1 MSAPPDTVLEVSP
14 QEAAMIRA
22 AVLAADLDTLG
33 PGRSLAGPEDAA
45 DLLAFLSDPQVTD
58 AIYDLPRPF
67 TLATVSRWIAESEAL
82 RQEGRRLLILT
93 RDELGLI
100 AGYSCVSVWPDRSAA
115 ELAGALRA
123 DRQNGGQGASGALHT
138 FGWIFTALKVR
149 MMCLTAATDNVRSAK
164 LIDAAGFVRMGT
176 RDAVRP
182 DGTTRTS
189 LYWEVTA
196 DQWRERWG
204 SRE

>member
-1 MSAPPDTVLEVSP
+1 MSAPPVTVLEVP
-14 QEAAMIRA
+14 PEEAAAIRG
-22 AVLAADLDTLG
+22 AVLSADLSTLG
-33 PGRSLAGPEDAA
+33 PGRALAGPQDAA
-45 DLLAFLSDPQVTD
+45 DLAAFLADPRVSD

-67 TLATVSRWIAESEAL
+67 TEANMARWIAESEAL

-93 RDELGLI
+93 RDELGAI

-123 DRQNGGQGASGALHT
+123 DRQSGGQGGAGALHT
-138 FGWIFTALKVR
+138 FGWIFDTLGVR
-149 MMCLTAATDNVRSAK
+149 MMGLTAATDNVRSAR

-182 DGTTRTS
+182 DGTTRVS
-189 LYWEVTA
+189 LYWEVTRE
-196 DQWRERWG
+196 QWRERWG
-204 SRE
+204 

>member
-14 QEAAMIRA
+14 QEAAAIRE
-22 AVLAADLDTLG
+22 AVLTADLATMG
-33 PGRSLAGPEDAA
+33 PGRSLARPQDAA
-45 DLLAFLSDPQVTD
+45 DLTAFLADPRVTD

-67 TLATVSRWIAESEAL
+67 TQANVGRWIAESEAL

-93 RDELGLI
+93 RDEHGEI

-123 DRQNGGQGASGALHT
+123 DRQSGGQGGAGALHT
-138 FGWIFTALKVR
+138 FGWIFDTLGVR
-149 MMCLTAATDNVRSAK
+149 LMCLTAAMDNVRSAK

-182 DGTTRTS
+182 DGTTRVS
-189 LYWEVTA
+189 LYWEVTRE
-196 DQWRERWG
+196 QWRDRWG
-204 SRE
+204 

>member
-1 MSAPPDTVLEVSP
+1 MSAPPDTVLDVSAV
-14 QEAAMIRA
+14 EAAAIRA

-33 PGRSLAGPEDAA
+33 PGRSLARPQDAG
-45 DLLAFLSDPQVTD
+45 DLTAFLADPRVTD

-67 TLATVSRWIAESEAL
+67 TLDNVSRWIAESEAL

-93 RDELGLI
+93 RDESGEI
-100 AGYSCVSVWPDRSAA
+100 VGYSCISVWPDRSAA

-123 DRQNGGQGASGALHT
+123 DRQSGGQGGVGALHS
-138 FGWIFTALKVR
+138 FGWIFAALKVR
-149 MMCLTAATDNVRSAK
+149 MMCLTAALDNVRSAK

-189 LYWEVTA
+189 IYWEVTA
-196 DQWRERWG
+196 EQWNDRWG
-204 SRE
+204 

>member
-1 MSAPPDTVLEVSP
+1 MSAPPVTVLDVPPE
-14 QEAAMIRA
+14 EAAAIRA
-22 AVLAADLDTLG
+22 AVLSADLSTLG
-33 PGRSLAGPEDAA
+33 MGRALAGPADAA
-45 DLLAFLSDPQVTD
+45 DLAAFLADPRVSD

-67 TLATVSRWIAESEAL
+67 TEANMARWIAESESL

-93 RDELGLI
+93 RDELGMI

-123 DRQNGGQGASGALHT
+123 DRQNGGQGAAGALHT
-138 FGWIFTALKVR
+138 FGWIFDALGVR
-149 MMCLTAATDNVRSAK
+149 MMGLTAATDNVRSAR

-176 RDAVRP
+176 RDAIRP
-182 DGTTRTS
+182 DGTTRVS
-189 LYWEVTA
+189 LYWEVTR

-204 SRE
+204 

>member
-1 MSAPPDTVLEVSP
+1 MSAPPDTVLDVTPE
-14 QEAAMIRA
+14 EGAAIRA

-33 PGRSLAGPEDAA
+33 PGRSLARPEDAA
-45 DLLAFLSDPQVTD
+45 DLTAFLADPRVTD

-67 TLATVSRWIAESEAL
+67 TLDNVSRWIAESEAL

-93 RDELGLI
+93 RDETGEI
-100 AGYSCVSVWPDRSAA
+100 AGYSCISVWPDRSAA

-123 DRQNGGQGASGALHT
+123 DRQSGGQGGAGALHS
-138 FGWIFTALKVR
+138 FGWIFAALKVR
-149 MMCLTAATDNVRSAK
+149 MMCLTAALDNVRSAK

-189 LYWEVTA
+189 HYWEVTA
-196 DQWRERWG
+196 EQWRARWG
-204 SRE
+204 